1 MKITIKEIAKE
12 AGVST
17 ASVSHVINGTKQLSE
32 ETTRK
37 IKDVISKYNFIPNK
51 NASNLSTTST
61 KLIGVLISS
70 VQDHYV
76 TSIIT
81 SMSHVIREHG
91 YQMLF
96 VNTNEDVHYETDA
109 LNLFVAQR
117 VEGILI
123 SPVTNDSLRVHQDLL
138 KDIPVV
144 QVIRSDLGFSSP
156 KVTADD
162 FNVGYIA
169 AKYLLQ
175 SNVKKIGLVYSRYT
189 INPTL
194 ERICGFET
202 ACTELHYENI
212 KLYEQGFGTVEG
224 GYSAIKQL
232 LKKNPEIDGIFTLN
246 DFMAIGC
253 LKYIKEH
260 NSNIQVVA
268 FSDFAAADLVEPPIS
283 CIAIDQQQ
291 IGIRATEILFEQLHI
306 QNSYIHEKIPIKLK
320 IRNKLTK

>member
-12 AGVST
+12 AGVSI

-32 ETTRK
+32 ETTSK
-37 IKDVISKYNFIPNK
+37 INKVISKYNFIPNK

-76 TSIIT
+76 TSIIM
-81 SMSHVIREHG
+81 SMSHIIREHG

-96 VNTNEDVHYETDA
+96 VNTNEDVQYETDA

-117 VEGILI
+117 VEGILV
-123 SPVTNDSLRVHQDLL
+123 SPVTNDSLRVHKELL
-138 KDIPVV
+138 NDIPVV
-144 QVIRSDLGFSSP
+144 QLIRTDIEFSSP

-169 AKYLLQ
+169 AKHLLK
-175 SNVKKIGLVYSRYT
+175 SNIKKIGLIYSRYT

-194 ERICGFET
+194 ERIHGFET
-202 ACTELHYENI
+202 ACIESDFENI
-212 KLYEQGFGTVEG
+212 KLYEQGFGTVDG
-224 GYSAIKQL
+224 GYKAINHL
-232 LKKNPEIDGIFTLN
+232 LKKNPDIDGVFALN

-253 LKYIKEH
+253 LNYIKEH
-260 NSNIQVVA
+260 GLNIQVIT
-268 FSDFAAADLVEPPIS
+268 FNDFAAANLIDPPIS
-283 CIAIDQQQ
+283 CISIEQKQ
-291 IGIRATEILFEQLHI
+291 IGIRAAEILFEQLHMR
-306 QNSYIHEKIPIKLK
+306 NPHIHERVPVKLK
-320 IRNKLTK
+320 NRNDLTK